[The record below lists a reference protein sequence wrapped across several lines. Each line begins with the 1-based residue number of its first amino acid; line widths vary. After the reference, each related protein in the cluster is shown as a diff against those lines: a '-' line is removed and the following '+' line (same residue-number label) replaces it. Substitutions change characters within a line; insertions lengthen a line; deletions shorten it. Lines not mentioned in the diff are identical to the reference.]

1 MKWESG
7 ELGCSPAWDAY
18 WLWASLSVS
27 VFLYKMGHSYL
38 STLPLGLLLKT
49 LIGITQGPVTLK
61 YLVWGRLTDFS
72 L

>member
-7 ELGCSPAWDAY
+7 ELVCSPAWGAY
-18 WLWASLSVS
+18 WLWASLSLS
-27 VFLYKMGHSYL
+27 VFLCKDSYL

-49 LIGITQGPVTLK
+49 LIGSTQGPVTLK